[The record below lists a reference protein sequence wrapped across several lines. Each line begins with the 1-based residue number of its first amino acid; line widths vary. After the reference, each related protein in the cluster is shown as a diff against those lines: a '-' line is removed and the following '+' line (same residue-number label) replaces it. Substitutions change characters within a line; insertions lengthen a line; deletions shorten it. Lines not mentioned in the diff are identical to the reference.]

1 MRPTTLAAAL
11 TATLLSAAPA
21 LAAPSVRVDVRSEDG
36 DGVHLSFGS
45 GMVAG
50 LVRAFAPISIDC
62 DEDRTDDPKV
72 RELYLAL
79 DRAGEP
85 SRGTLDKGDEY
96 LDARREHGKLFLR
109 VTDDDGEVADITLP
123 WTIARCVLG
132 GERISRGELAGAIE
146 SGDFSLHVVD
156 GDEVVDIRID

>member
-11 TATLLSAAPA
+11 TITLLATTPA
-21 LAAPSVRVDVRSEDG
+21 FAGVKIDVRSEDG
-36 DGVHLSFGS
+36 DRVHLSFGS

-50 LVRAFAPISIDC
+50 LVRALAPISIDC
-62 DEDRTDDPKV
+62 DEDRTDEPKV

-85 SRGTLDKGDEY
+85 SRGTLDNGDEF
-96 LDARREHGKLFLR
+96 LDARRDHGKLHLR
-109 VTDDDGEVADITLP
+109 VTDDDGEVADLTMP
-123 WTIARCVLG
+123 WAIARCVLG
-132 GERISRGELAGAIE
+132 GERISRGELAHAIE

-156 GDEVVDIRID
+156 GDDVVRIEID